1 MIYFNSNYSRRA
13 DDTNLT
19 MLVTNLKS
27 FVDILKKKKKKEKKF
42 LKEKAKY
49 NCVFILQG

>member
-27 FVDILKKKKKKEKKF
+27 FVDILKKKKKERKEVSKRK
-42 LKEKAKY
+42 
-49 NCVFILQG
+49 G